1 MSSTGG
7 GGTWQEAWD
16 SKRQKP
22 YYFNRQTGE
31 RRWAKPPDGAYEQ
44 HRHWHGAR
52 GSASCLPVSSL
63 PVTICSFLRLAV
75 AVWLTGC
82 TWWPCCARATG
93 EQLPVGWASAW
104 DPRRQRTYYFNHK
117 TWERRWNR
125 PTERGA
131 VQLTVN
137 PVAAAPAVPQQS
149 HTFETELSS
158 APGPTL
164 KIGGAGA
171 AQALD
176 ARDGGLVRWYHLWL
190 LAIGLCSLSLVV
202 SLSAAAGLTVVF
214 DAEEF
219 YNRLLFGMLLAV
231 ATTSSLGLCA
241 LLSHHR
247 WCLLLLFACC
257 LLVLSVGQA
266 WFAVELFTDNILP
279 SRTENDWAIYEHI
292 RDSYRHRK
300 SCLAAGSATG
310 GEAPGNATLGMLRVE
325 DVCTCRGDRFCSCGD
340 LDGRQCVKDYFDRV
354 QTLWT
359 VLCSLVALVQLLVVY
374 FSVRF
379 ALKLRA
385 DAQYFE
391 ELWQAHLQGSGEDS
405 SNPPLS
411 GTVPSIP
418 DEHPVVPPIP
428 DIATQRG
435 ASASAMG
442 EDQSQ
447 DRELAEEQPPAH
459 APLLTCMI
467 FVICLT
473 MLIVTIGS
481 NGGFEPA
488 EKNFLLGPSEETLV
502 RWGAKDVSQIQKGE
516 WWRVLTAM
524 WLHGGI
530 AHLAMNSLALFGLG
544 KDIEEEYGPMKFAAI
559 YIPSGVFGAT
569 VSAIFLPWQVG
580 VGASGA
586 LFGLFGSCWSD
597 LLQNWFEV
605 EEGEGAKEIAR
616 ISVMTILNLGLGL
629 SPFLDNFAHVGGFL
643 LGFLAGVAIL
653 PKPKPGGDDGLSMHQ
668 KGLQVMSGVAVLALL
683 IASLLVLYTG
693 SDVLARC
700 SWCSYISCVDTPW
713 WSCEAIEQQAA
724 LPACQRFEPT
734 REDADYD
741 VLLCGEDQDDL
752 NARHEIQRDVE
763 NSVLVQLCEALCS
776 GSE

>member
-1 MSSTGG
+1 MWWFLLG
-7 GGTWQEAWD
+7 
-16 SKRQKP
+16 R
-22 YYFNRQTGE
+22 
-31 RRWAKPPDGAYEQ
+31 
-44 HRHWHGAR
+44 
-52 GSASCLPVSSL
+52 
-63 PVTICSFLRLAV
+63 SF
-75 AVWLTGC
+75 WLTALRVGVL
-82 TWWPCCARATG
+82 RATG

-117 TWERRWNR
+117 TRERRWSR
-125 PTERGA
+125 PTERDA
-131 VQLTVN
+131 IQITVN
-137 PVAAAPAVPQQS
+137 PVAVIQPAAAAAAAARRAPVVPQQP

-158 APGPTL
+158 ASGRGHT
-164 KIGGAGA
+164 IGGGSA

-176 ARDGGLVRWYHLWL
+176 ARDGGLVRWFHLWL

-202 SLSAAAGLTVVF
+202 SLSAAAGLTIVF

-231 ATTSSLGLCA
+231 AATSSLGLYA
-241 LLSHHR
+241 LLSRHR
-247 WCLLLLFACC
+247 WCLLLVFACC
-257 LLVLSVGQA
+257 LLMLSVGQA

-279 SRTENDWAIYEHI
+279 SRIDNDWAIYEHI

-300 SCLAAGSATG
+300 SCSATGSATG
-310 GEAPGNATLGMLRVE
+310 GEASGNATLGMLRVE
-325 DVCTCRGDRFCSCGD
+325 DVCTCKGDRFCSCSD

-391 ELWQAHLQGSGEDS
+391 ELWQAHLQAGREEDTK
-405 SNPPLS
+405 PPLPATAGS
-411 GTVPSIP
+411 SVLTLVPPIPDEHYAVPSIP
-418 DEHPVVPPIP
+418 DV
-428 DIATQRG
+428 ATHG
-435 ASASAMG
+435 VAAMG
-442 EDQSQ
+442 EEQSQ
-447 DRELAEEQPPAH
+447 DGELAEEQPPAH
-459 APLLTCMI
+459 SPLLTCLI
-467 FVICLT
+467 FVICLV
-473 MLIVTIGS
+473 MLVVTIGS

-488 EKNFLLGPSEETLV
+488 EKNFLFGPSEETLV

-516 WWRVLTAM
+516 WWRILTAM

-544 KDIEEEYGPMKFAAI
+544 KDIEEEYGPIKFAAI

-597 LLQNWFEV
+597 LLQNWFEI
-605 EEGEGAKEIAR
+605 EEGQGAKEIAR
-616 ISVMTILNLGLGL
+616 ISIMTILNLGLGL
-629 SPFLDNFAHVGGFL
+629 SPFLDNFAHLGGFL
-643 LGFLAGVAIL
+643 LGFLAGVVML
-653 PKPKPGGDDGLSMHQ
+653 PKPKPGGDSLSMQ
-668 KGLQVMSGVAVLALL
+668 QRGLQVMSAVAVTALL
-683 IASLLVLYTG
+683 TASLLVLYTG

-713 WSCEAIEQQAA
+713 WSCAAIEQQAA

-741 VLLCGEDQDDL
+741 VLLCGEDQNEL
-752 NARHEIQRDVE
+752 SARHEIPQGVD
-763 NSVLVQLCEALCS
+763 NSVLVSLCEALCS